1 MLKFEYKTIEIKAEQ
16 GIFKVSIDQ
25 ENLDKLLNKYGSEGW
40 ELTSSTPLSNN
51 GITYRI
57 YFTFKRHV

>member
-1 MLKFEYKTIEIKAEQ
+1 MPKFEYKTIEIKAEQ
-16 GIFKVSIDQ
+16 GIFKVSTDQ
-25 ENLDKLLNKYGSEGW
+25 EYLDKLLNQYGAEGW

-57 YFTFKRHV
+57 YFTFKRQL

>member
-16 GIFKVSIDQ
+16 GIFKVAIDQ
-25 ENLDKLLNKYGSEGW
+25 ENLDKLLNKYEAEGW

-57 YFTFKRHV
+57 YFTFKRQL

>member
-1 MLKFEYKTIEIKAEQ
+1 MLKFEYKTIKIKAEQ

-25 ENLDKLLNKYGSEGW
+25 ENLDKLLNKYGAEGW
-40 ELTSSTPLSNN
+40 EFPPSTPLSNN

>member
-25 ENLDKLLNKYGSEGW
+25 ENLDKIK
-40 ELTSSTPLSNN
+40 
-51 GITYRI
+51 
-57 YFTFKRHV
+57 